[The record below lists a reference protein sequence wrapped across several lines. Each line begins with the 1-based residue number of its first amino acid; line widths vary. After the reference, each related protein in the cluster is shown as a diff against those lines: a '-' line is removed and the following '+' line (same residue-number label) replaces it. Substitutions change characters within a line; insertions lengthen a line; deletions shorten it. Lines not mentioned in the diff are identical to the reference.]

1 MQDNKF
7 PFYNISKFKLEFV
20 LLTRKIILTD
30 ISGLSENAGKEKEY
44 NRYKDN
50 ALGNILTSIGT
61 ERRPV

>member
-7 PFYNISKFKLEFV
+7 PFYNISEFKLEFV

-30 ISGLSENAGKEKEY
+30 VWGLSENAGKEKE
-44 NRYKDN
+44 NNWYKDN